1 MVEAKP
7 KSYKERMRE
16 ARDKARAERLAR
28 EAAHRRMVEL
38 RVTVRREAEA
48 LVRKQIADRG
58 EKPSHYVPKDIT
70 RMAQDLITPAFIA
83 QAKARIAER
92 NLRNP
97 FKAQARDWR
106 ALPINECHEQ
116 K

>member
-1 MVEAKP
+1 MATQ
-7 KSYKERMRE
+7 SYKQRMKA
-16 ARDKARAERLAR
+16 ARAAAKAERLAR

-38 RVTVRREAEA
+38 RVAVRREAEA
-48 LVRKQIADRG
+48 VVRKQITARG
-58 EKPSHYVPKDIT
+58 EKVSHYLPKDI
-70 RMAQDLITPAFIA
+70 RAMADALITPALVA
-83 QAKARIAER
+83 QARARIAER

>member
-16 ARDKARAERLAR
+16 ARAAARVERLAR

-58 EKPSHYVPKDIT
+58 ERVWHYLPKDIT
-70 RMAQDLITPAFIA
+70 RMAQALITPAHVA
-83 QAKARIAER
+83 LVRARIEARHCAENNR
-92 NLRNP
+92 SMNST
-97 FKAQARDWR
+97 AQRGTTS
-106 ALPINECHEQ
+106 HG
-116 K
+116 